1 MSHPNCNAPPPFF
14 FFFLGHLSH
23 VWYRSIKRLFG
34 LRVSW
39 LVIDAYDSVQGSLFS
54 SFPQPLQTTTGEE
67 V

>member
-1 MSHPNCNAPPPFF
+1 MSHPNCNVLFFFF

-39 LVIDAYDSVQGSLFS
+39 LVIDAYDSIQGSLFS
-54 SFPQPLQTTTGEE
+54 SFPQPLQTANEEE

>member
-1 MSHPNCNAPPPFF
+1 MSHPNCNAPFFF

-23 VWYRSIKRLFG
+23 VWCRSIKRLFG

-39 LVIDAYDSVQGSLFS
+39 LVIDAYDSIQGSLF